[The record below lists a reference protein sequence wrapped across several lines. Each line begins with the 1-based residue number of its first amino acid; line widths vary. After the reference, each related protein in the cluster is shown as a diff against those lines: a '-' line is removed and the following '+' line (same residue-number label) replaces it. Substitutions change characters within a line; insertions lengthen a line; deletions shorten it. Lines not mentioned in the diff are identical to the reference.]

1 VPDQLAAVCD
11 HDAGVAVGGRGGMGG
26 VNGVGEVETAPCGE
40 GDLPDG
46 AVGEDAEVLD
56 GFAEVE
62 D

>member
-1 VPDQLAAVCD
+1 
-11 HDAGVAVGGRGGMGG
+11 M
-26 VNGVGEVETAPCGE
+26 NGVSEVETAPGGE

-62 D
+62 DQPRGGAEVGGVEDRDVRG